1 MKKYGIKIW
10 NQYMKIL
17 VRYLEN
23 SIHPRWYERKDRIKE
38 CTLMMH
44 HFAIAIKYILVSLKR
59 QNKNKDK
66 TIEKA
71 KIEKISLF
79 NSVLA
84 KIERKE
90 NVLFLPS

>member
-1 MKKYGIKIW
+1 
-10 NQYMKIL
+10 
-17 VRYLEN
+17 
-23 SIHPRWYERKDRIKE
+23 
-38 CTLMMH
+38 MMH
-44 HFAIAIKYILVSLKR
+44 HFAIAIKYILVSVKR

-66 TIEKA
+66 TIEKS